1 MNIDEMTP
9 DELRRRLR
17 EALREIEHLKR
28 ALVEA
33 SSEQR
38 LVADRFLRH
47 RTGLDERPDL

>member
-17 EALREIEHLKR
+17 EALREIDHLKR
-28 ALVEA
+28 ALVEMTA
-33 SSEQR
+33 DQR
-38 LVADRFLRH
+38 LVAERFLRV